1 MIKPLWVIIP
11 AAGVGQRMQANCPK
25 QYLPLAGQ
33 TILDRTIDIFISHP
47 LIAGVLVG
55 VGENDAY
62 WSDSKWQQHDLVHM
76 FVGGKERCDTVQ
88 KGLRYLLD
96 TVDVMQQDVLVH
108 DAARPLL
115 SQAALNRI
123 IYHTSDQGALLAMPA
138 KDTVKLQ
145 VLGQPLVDAT
155 LDRGT
160 IWLAQTPQKF
170 PAQALLDALQQ
181 AQAHGVVVTDE
192 CSAMEFSGWHPD
204 LVIGESSNIKITLP
218 EDLLI
223 AEALFSYILDS
234 NSKCNS

>member
-1 MIKPLWVIIP
+1 MLASVCKRI
-11 AAGVGQRMQANCPK
+11 ARK

-123 IYHTSDQGALLAMPA
+123 IHHTSDQGALLAMPA

-145 VLGQPLVDAT
+145 VLGQPLVDAQT
-155 LDRGT
+155 LT
-160 IWLAQTPQKF
+160 EVL
-170 PAQALLDALQQ
+170 
-181 AQAHGVVVTDE
+181 
-192 CSAMEFSGWHPD
+192 SGWRRRHR
-204 LVIGESSNIKITLP
+204 NFLP
-218 EDLLI
+218 KR
-223 AEALFSYILDS
+223 Y
-234 NSKCNS
+234 